1 LIQVTT
7 TAQGTQSFDLPHN
20 LKKQRGA
27 DKARKDSYS
36 ALVLANWM
44 IPIHFDM
51 MNQKAENIQTT
62 FTPMFIN

>member
-1 LIQVTT
+1 M
-7 TAQGTQSFDLPHN
+7 N

-36 ALVLANWM
+36 TLVLGNWM
-44 IPIHFDM
+44 MQTYFDM
-51 MNQKAENIQTT
+51 INLQEQSNQAT